1 MNCADNEESEK
12 TKTQQ
17 RNIIQKK
24 PAQMPVSSGALFLKP
39 QRIPALNAKIL
50 LGPGVNAVIIVNTKK
65 ADMTENDI
73 ILSS

>member
-1 MNCADNEESEK
+1 
-12 TKTQQ
+12 
-17 RNIIQKK
+17 
-24 PAQMPVSSGALFLKP
+24 MPVSSGALFLKP